1 MLEQKIARY
10 CKEYCPSAVAMD
22 GWVPSVSY
30 THLTKEDIREIADCG
45 QVLGDYANNPR
56 VATIPEMY
64 ELLMSCY
71 DRK

>member
-1 MLEQKIARY
+1 MLWPRREAAMPLTASLRG
-10 CKEYCPSAVAMD
+10 SAFGSTSGELNV
-22 GWVPSVSY
+22 
-30 THLTKEDIREIADCG
+30 TKEDIREIADCG